1 MALTGALGCTKVRKG
16 WKGEEFP
23 QKDFKLNVQLTD
35 QKKKKKNLWPW
46 TVFSAVDVVFHRHTS
61 TRNLGGDWP
70 WLLQTKLNLTQRR
83 PEGGLYFRS
92 VAAWVGWID
101 WLHHFTGQ
109 LLVRMFDFSES
120 KLQCGWMSSWIS
132 QTSRVGVGT
141 GQAEL
146 ASNPHAYP
154 FPVATDAQHRGGE
167 HIIETSHWS
176 HVCIVIYLYSAIP
189 IFCWV

>member
-1 MALTGALGCTKVRKG
+1 MPRVRSSSSNRNRSFGMYKG
-16 WKGEEFP
+16 QKRLERWEIP
-23 QKDFKLNVQLTD
+23 PKDFKLSVQLTD
-35 QKKKKKNLWPW
+35 QKKKNKLWPW
-46 TVFSAVDVVFHRHTS
+46 TVFSAADVVFHRHTS

-92 VAAWVGWID
+92 VAAQVGWIN
-101 WLHHFTGQ
+101 WLHHFMGQ

-120 KLQCGWMSSWIS
+120 KLQCGWMSSWVS

-146 ASNPHAYP
+146 ASAHM
-154 FPVATDAQHRGGE
+154 
-167 HIIETSHWS
+167 HIPSQQLRMPS
-176 HVCIVIYLYSAIP
+176 IVVVSIL
-189 IFCWV
+189 